1 LLSERVMRTRIGL
14 LLLVTALVAPSGA
27 WAQSEGRFAFGG
39 EFKTRMA
46 GDDDVRGE
54 LGPGLL
60 WRFGQGKPG
69 WGFHWGLNWFG
80 AKLDRSIGENRVEL
94 AKLNVRPFMAGYGY
108 TYKLRRYT
116 LSGVALAGYA
126 FSSIA
131 VRDPAIAAYTQA
143 GHSAVDVDVSNTFTF
158 KPEIDLWYDLN
169 RKVGIHGSV
178 GYIVARPDLTVRS
191 SLGEDRRSI
200 KADQFM
206 VKIGLA
212 YSIF

>member
-1 LLSERVMRTRIGL
+1 MGPCIGL
-14 LLLVTALVAPSGA
+14 LLLLTALLSPSPA
-27 WAQSEGRFAFGG
+27 WAQSEGRFALGG

-54 LGPGLL
+54 LGPGLI

-80 AKLDRSIGENRVEL
+80 AHLDRSIGDTRIEL
-94 AKLNVRPFMAGYGY
+94 AKLNVRPLMAGYGY
-108 TYKLRRYT
+108 TYKIRRYT

-126 FSSIA
+126 FSSID
-131 VRDPAIAAYTQA
+131 VRDPAIAAFSQFGVT
-143 GHSAVDVDVSNTFTF
+143 GVDVDVSNTFTF
-158 KPEIDLWYDLN
+158 KPEIDVWYDLT
-169 RKVGIHGSV
+169 RKIDLHGSV

-191 SLGEDRRSI
+191 SLGEERRSI

-206 VKIGLA
+206 VKLGLA